1 MAAAADWKAKAMAF
15 VKEAEH
21 PTEQA
26 PNGEAAGGEG
36 EEVEEEG
43 QAAEA
48 PQGAAAAAAAMP
60 PPTAPGGAA
69 LVPKDPTQIS
79 NVIPGTDPETGPPKA
94 QAGDANEPKGQAKSA
109 VSLMPE
115 EFKFP
120 PWDPAL
126 AADQAKNPGDFGKTW
141 QVYAARRDE
150 RDKLPEVDESTL
162 DKKQQE
168 ERQRQRD
175 ALAARKRAVNQKLQ
189 GQRRHYEDKEKKT
202 KARAA
207 EKERGRLERERDK
220 QIRALEREAAR
231 VAVEEDR
238 IARRE
243 QLAKDRFERYQEMEG
258 RRKDRS
264 HGSMRRRWQERST
277 VQDERLPSVP
287 VPPGVTCQWD
297 KDNVLPP
304 TDLLMAWNFITSN
317 GVALCCPRVTLGELV
332 AGLMA
337 EERALE
343 LTDVHVALMRVILDQ
358 MDTRG
363 VDWKTSPSR
372 LSTLTNLTWPYL
384 AAMHIQENSLRL
396 TEKEMEV
403 SDLLLEQEYASLSP
417 VHKLQLLTF
426 LCDECCGTPM
436 IKSSLD
442 DTKVPCPTARTPFVY
457 AWQASHTCPQLFLHI
472 GQCLTAPAGVFVAGD
487 FDGVE
492 PAIAAHQ
499 VEHRHVRLRR
509 RGREPVHPHG
519 AAAGARPRPQP
530 LLRVLR
536 RAGRRLCPRER
547 CGPERLEAVP

>member
-15 VKEAEH
+15 VQEA
-21 PTEQA
+21 EQA
-26 PNGEAAGGEG
+26 PNGEAAGGEEAEGG
-36 EEVEEEG
+36 EGAPAAG

-48 PQGAAAAAAAMP
+48 QQGAAAAAAAM

-69 LVPKDPTQIS
+69 LVPKDPAEFS
-79 NVIPGTDPETGPPKA
+79 NVIPGDGVGPPKL
-94 QAGDANEPKGQAKSA
+94 QAGDGNGPTDQAKSA

-126 AADQAKNPGDFGKTW
+126 AADQAKNPRDFGKTW

-175 ALAARKRAVNQKLQ
+175 ALAARKRAVDQKLQ

-207 EKERGRLERERDK
+207 EKERGRRERERDK

-258 RRKDRS
+258 RRRDRS

-317 GVALCCPRVTLGELV
+317 GVALRCPRLTLGELV
-332 AGLMA
+332 AGLMT

-436 IKSSLD
+436 IKSNLD
-442 DTKVPCPTARTPFVY
+442 DTKVPACRPFVC
-457 AWQASHTCPQLFLHI
+457 AWQASRSWFLHV
-472 GQCLTAPAGVFVAGD
+472 GQCLHCVCCRV
-487 FDGVE
+487 
-492 PAIAAHQ
+492 
-499 VEHRHVRLRR
+499 RR
-509 RGREPVHPHG
+509 RRFRWSGTNNRGAPSRTSACSITATRKGAVPSARRG
-519 AAAGARPRPQP
+519 CWGTTAAATATTSAMTSGATP
-530 LLRVLR
+530 LSS
-536 RAGRRLCPRER
+536 
-547 CGPERLEAVP
+547 